1 MKKAK
6 QNNKTLKLLGKISV
20 VVIILLLSL
29 ISFAGI
35 YVKDKNAMKN
45 VIPEYKLGTDLYGA
59 RNILVKVDDSTTT
72 KKYDSNGNLVEN
84 SSEKDENNE
93 NITEVEEKVNS
104 DELRTAEN
112 YETVKNIIEARLKY
126 MNVED
131 YLLRFDEST
140 GNISLEVPEDSSTDY
155 IAQYTI
161 TKGEFKI
168 VDNDTSEVLL
178 SNADLKEAKVQYSTS
193 TSGTTVYLTIEFNK
207 DAVEKLKNISNTY
220 ISSTDAEGKTTTKKV
235 KMTLDDSTIISTY
248 FQEEISTGIIQ
259 LSMGTSTN
267 TSEIQSNI
275 QSASNMAVLLNTEPM
290 PLTYTMETNRFVYSD
305 ITAETLKIVIVGL
318 CIVALIMAICM
329 VIKFKKNGLMG
340 VIADIGF
347 TAVLLLAIRYGNV
360 EISLAGIFAIAI
372 AVIVEYIVTGLIL
385 NEYSKKCEK
394 EILIKNIKHLM
405 GRIAIC
411 LVPFVVMAVT
421 FALISWEEI
430 ASIGMILFWAII
442 IMIIYNTLML
452 VLKIFESNNG
462 NEKNKKESNHDS
474 KKTTMKKVIQI
485 LLICLIIA
493 GTIVTATVGFN
504 VGLKYSE
511 HDEIS
516 INVGSKFN
524 VADIKATAKEVFGN
538 SNVLVQQVELY
549 KDMVQITV
557 KEATEEQIT
566 TLKDKI
572 NEKYKIENQLTDI
585 KVVHIPNVRLRNII
599 KPYILPLS
607 IVSIITIVFA
617 MIAFRKLGV
626 LRVAY
631 EMAISIVAPQAILAS
646 FYAVTRIPVNRL
658 TTIIAIMIF
667 IISITLPMV
676 KLDKEKED
684 KLNKDKKY
692 NKI

>member
-84 SSEKDENNE
+84 SSDKDENNE
-93 NITEVEEKVNS
+93 NITEVEEKVNP

-140 GNISLEVPEDSSTDY
+140 GNISLEVPENSSTDY

-161 TKGEFKI
+161 TKGELKI

-220 ISSTDAEGKTTTKKV
+220 ISSTDAEGKTTTKKI

-275 QSASNMAVLLNTEPM
+275 QSASNMAVLLNTDPM

-452 VLKIFESNNG
+452 VLKIFESNNE

-474 KKTTMKKVIQI
+474 KK
-485 LLICLIIA
+485 
-493 GTIVTATVGFN
+493 
-504 VGLKYSE
+504 
-511 HDEIS
+511 
-516 INVGSKFN
+516 
-524 VADIKATAKEVFGN
+524 AD
-538 SNVLVQQVELY
+538 
-549 KDMVQITV
+549 
-557 KEATEEQIT
+557 
-566 TLKDKI
+566 
-572 NEKYKIENQLTDI
+572 
-585 KVVHIPNVRLRNII
+585 
-599 KPYILPLS
+599 
-607 IVSIITIVFA
+607 
-617 MIAFRKLGV
+617 
-626 LRVAY
+626 
-631 EMAISIVAPQAILAS
+631 
-646 FYAVTRIPVNRL
+646 
-658 TTIIAIMIF
+658 
-667 IISITLPMV
+667 
-676 KLDKEKED
+676 
-684 KLNKDKKY
+684 NK
-692 NKI
+692 

>member
-84 SSEKDENNE
+84 SSDKDENNE

-140 GNISLEVPEDSSTDY
+140 GNISLEVPENSSTDY

-474 KKTTMKKVIQI
+474 KK
-485 LLICLIIA
+485 
-493 GTIVTATVGFN
+493 
-504 VGLKYSE
+504 
-511 HDEIS
+511 
-516 INVGSKFN
+516 
-524 VADIKATAKEVFGN
+524 AD
-538 SNVLVQQVELY
+538 
-549 KDMVQITV
+549 
-557 KEATEEQIT
+557 
-566 TLKDKI
+566 
-572 NEKYKIENQLTDI
+572 
-585 KVVHIPNVRLRNII
+585 
-599 KPYILPLS
+599 
-607 IVSIITIVFA
+607 
-617 MIAFRKLGV
+617 
-626 LRVAY
+626 
-631 EMAISIVAPQAILAS
+631 
-646 FYAVTRIPVNRL
+646 
-658 TTIIAIMIF
+658 
-667 IISITLPMV
+667 
-676 KLDKEKED
+676 
-684 KLNKDKKY
+684 NK
-692 NKI
+692 

>member
-84 SSEKDENNE
+84 SSDKDENNE
-93 NITEVEEKVNS
+93 NITEVEEKVNP

-140 GNISLEVPEDSSTDY
+140 GNISLEVPENSSTDY

-220 ISSTDAEGKTTTKKV
+220 ISSTDAEGKTTTKKI

-275 QSASNMAVLLNTEPM
+275 QSASNMAVLLNTDPM

-385 NEYSKKCEK
+385 NEYSKKYEK

-452 VLKIFESNNG
+452 VLKIFESNNE

-474 KKTTMKKVIQI
+474 KK
-485 LLICLIIA
+485 
-493 GTIVTATVGFN
+493 
-504 VGLKYSE
+504 
-511 HDEIS
+511 
-516 INVGSKFN
+516 
-524 VADIKATAKEVFGN
+524 AD
-538 SNVLVQQVELY
+538 
-549 KDMVQITV
+549 
-557 KEATEEQIT
+557 
-566 TLKDKI
+566 
-572 NEKYKIENQLTDI
+572 
-585 KVVHIPNVRLRNII
+585 
-599 KPYILPLS
+599 
-607 IVSIITIVFA
+607 
-617 MIAFRKLGV
+617 
-626 LRVAY
+626 
-631 EMAISIVAPQAILAS
+631 
-646 FYAVTRIPVNRL
+646 
-658 TTIIAIMIF
+658 
-667 IISITLPMV
+667 
-676 KLDKEKED
+676 
-684 KLNKDKKY
+684 NK
-692 NKI
+692 

>member
-6 QNNKTLKLLGKISV
+6 QNNKTLKLLGRISV

-72 KKYDSNGNLVEN
+72 KKYDSNGNLVKN
-84 SSEKDENNE
+84 SSDKDENNE

-140 GNISLEVPEDSSTDY
+140 GNISLEVPENSSTDY

-220 ISSTDAEGKTTTKKV
+220 ISSTDSEGKTTTKKV

-372 AVIVEYIVTGLIL
+372 AVIVEYLVTRLIL

-452 VLKIFESNNG
+452 VLKIFESNNE

-474 KKTTMKKVIQI
+474 KK
-485 LLICLIIA
+485 
-493 GTIVTATVGFN
+493 
-504 VGLKYSE
+504 
-511 HDEIS
+511 
-516 INVGSKFN
+516 
-524 VADIKATAKEVFGN
+524 AD
-538 SNVLVQQVELY
+538 
-549 KDMVQITV
+549 
-557 KEATEEQIT
+557 
-566 TLKDKI
+566 
-572 NEKYKIENQLTDI
+572 
-585 KVVHIPNVRLRNII
+585 
-599 KPYILPLS
+599 
-607 IVSIITIVFA
+607 
-617 MIAFRKLGV
+617 
-626 LRVAY
+626 
-631 EMAISIVAPQAILAS
+631 
-646 FYAVTRIPVNRL
+646 
-658 TTIIAIMIF
+658 
-667 IISITLPMV
+667 
-676 KLDKEKED
+676 
-684 KLNKDKKY
+684 NK
-692 NKI
+692 

>member
-29 ISFAGI
+29 ISFVGI

-72 KKYDSNGNLVEN
+72 KKYDSDGNLVEN
-84 SSEKDENNE
+84 SSDEDENNE

-140 GNISLEVPEDSSTDY
+140 GNISLEVPENSSTDY

-220 ISSTDAEGKTTTKKV
+220 ISSTDAEGNTTTKKI
-235 KMTLDDSTIISTY
+235 KMTLDGSTIISTY

-275 QSASNMAVLLNTEPM
+275 QSASNMAVLLNTDPM

-305 ITAETLKIVIVGL
+305 ITAETLKIVIIGL

-474 KKTTMKKVIQI
+474 KK
-485 LLICLIIA
+485 
-493 GTIVTATVGFN
+493 
-504 VGLKYSE
+504 
-511 HDEIS
+511 
-516 INVGSKFN
+516 
-524 VADIKATAKEVFGN
+524 AD
-538 SNVLVQQVELY
+538 
-549 KDMVQITV
+549 
-557 KEATEEQIT
+557 
-566 TLKDKI
+566 
-572 NEKYKIENQLTDI
+572 
-585 KVVHIPNVRLRNII
+585 
-599 KPYILPLS
+599 
-607 IVSIITIVFA
+607 
-617 MIAFRKLGV
+617 
-626 LRVAY
+626 
-631 EMAISIVAPQAILAS
+631 
-646 FYAVTRIPVNRL
+646 
-658 TTIIAIMIF
+658 
-667 IISITLPMV
+667 
-676 KLDKEKED
+676 
-684 KLNKDKKY
+684 NK
-692 NKI
+692 

>member
-1 MKKAK
+1 
-6 QNNKTLKLLGKISV
+6 
-20 VVIILLLSL
+20 
-29 ISFAGI
+29 
-35 YVKDKNAMKN
+35 MKN

-84 SSEKDENNE
+84 SSDKDENNE

-140 GNISLEVPEDSSTDY
+140 GNISLEVPENSSTDY

-474 KKTTMKKVIQI
+474 KK
-485 LLICLIIA
+485 
-493 GTIVTATVGFN
+493 
-504 VGLKYSE
+504 
-511 HDEIS
+511 
-516 INVGSKFN
+516 
-524 VADIKATAKEVFGN
+524 AD
-538 SNVLVQQVELY
+538 
-549 KDMVQITV
+549 
-557 KEATEEQIT
+557 
-566 TLKDKI
+566 
-572 NEKYKIENQLTDI
+572 
-585 KVVHIPNVRLRNII
+585 
-599 KPYILPLS
+599 
-607 IVSIITIVFA
+607 
-617 MIAFRKLGV
+617 
-626 LRVAY
+626 
-631 EMAISIVAPQAILAS
+631 
-646 FYAVTRIPVNRL
+646 
-658 TTIIAIMIF
+658 
-667 IISITLPMV
+667 
-676 KLDKEKED
+676 
-684 KLNKDKKY
+684 NK
-692 NKI
+692 

>member
-84 SSEKDENNE
+84 SSDKDENNE
-93 NITEVEEKVNS
+93 NITEVEEKVNP

-140 GNISLEVPEDSSTDY
+140 GNISLEVPENSSTDY

-220 ISSTDAEGKTTTKKV
+220 ISSTDAEGKTTTKKI

-275 QSASNMAVLLNTEPM
+275 QSASNMAVLLNTDPM
-290 PLTYTMETNRFVYSD
+290 PLTYTMETNRYVYSD
-305 ITAETLKIVIVGL
+305 ITAETLKIVIVWL

-452 VLKIFESNNG
+452 VLKIFESNNE

-474 KKTTMKKVIQI
+474 KK
-485 LLICLIIA
+485 
-493 GTIVTATVGFN
+493 
-504 VGLKYSE
+504 
-511 HDEIS
+511 
-516 INVGSKFN
+516 
-524 VADIKATAKEVFGN
+524 AD
-538 SNVLVQQVELY
+538 
-549 KDMVQITV
+549 
-557 KEATEEQIT
+557 
-566 TLKDKI
+566 
-572 NEKYKIENQLTDI
+572 
-585 KVVHIPNVRLRNII
+585 
-599 KPYILPLS
+599 
-607 IVSIITIVFA
+607 
-617 MIAFRKLGV
+617 
-626 LRVAY
+626 
-631 EMAISIVAPQAILAS
+631 
-646 FYAVTRIPVNRL
+646 
-658 TTIIAIMIF
+658 
-667 IISITLPMV
+667 
-676 KLDKEKED
+676 
-684 KLNKDKKY
+684 NK
-692 NKI
+692 

>member
-1 MKKAK
+1 M
-6 QNNKTLKLLGKISV
+6 Q
-20 VVIILLLSL
+20 IITS
-29 ISFAGI
+29 
-35 YVKDKNAMKN
+35 KDN
-45 VIPEYKLGTDLYGA
+45 
-59 RNILVKVDDSTTT
+59 
-72 KKYDSNGNLVEN
+72 
-84 SSEKDENNE
+84 
-93 NITEVEEKVNS
+93 
-104 DELRTAEN
+104 
-112 YETVKNIIEARLKY
+112 ETVKNIIEARLKY

-140 GNISLEVPEDSSTDY
+140 GNISLEVPENSSTDY

-220 ISSTDAEGKTTTKKV
+220 ISSTDAEGKTTTKKI

-275 QSASNMAVLLNTEPM
+275 QSASNMAVLLNTDPM

-452 VLKIFESNNG
+452 VLKIFESNNE

-474 KKTTMKKVIQI
+474 KK
-485 LLICLIIA
+485 
-493 GTIVTATVGFN
+493 
-504 VGLKYSE
+504 
-511 HDEIS
+511 
-516 INVGSKFN
+516 
-524 VADIKATAKEVFGN
+524 AD
-538 SNVLVQQVELY
+538 
-549 KDMVQITV
+549 
-557 KEATEEQIT
+557 
-566 TLKDKI
+566 
-572 NEKYKIENQLTDI
+572 
-585 KVVHIPNVRLRNII
+585 
-599 KPYILPLS
+599 
-607 IVSIITIVFA
+607 
-617 MIAFRKLGV
+617 
-626 LRVAY
+626 
-631 EMAISIVAPQAILAS
+631 
-646 FYAVTRIPVNRL
+646 
-658 TTIIAIMIF
+658 
-667 IISITLPMV
+667 
-676 KLDKEKED
+676 
-684 KLNKDKKY
+684 NK
-692 NKI
+692 

>member
-84 SSEKDENNE
+84 SSDKDENNE

-140 GNISLEVPEDSSTDY
+140 GNISLEVPENSSTDY

-275 QSASNMAVLLNTEPM
+275 QSASNMAVLLNTDPM

-318 CIVALIMAICM
+318 CIVALIMSICM

-385 NEYSKKCEK
+385 NEYSKKYEK

-474 KKTTMKKVIQI
+474 KK
-485 LLICLIIA
+485 
-493 GTIVTATVGFN
+493 
-504 VGLKYSE
+504 
-511 HDEIS
+511 
-516 INVGSKFN
+516 
-524 VADIKATAKEVFGN
+524 AD
-538 SNVLVQQVELY
+538 
-549 KDMVQITV
+549 
-557 KEATEEQIT
+557 
-566 TLKDKI
+566 
-572 NEKYKIENQLTDI
+572 
-585 KVVHIPNVRLRNII
+585 
-599 KPYILPLS
+599 
-607 IVSIITIVFA
+607 
-617 MIAFRKLGV
+617 
-626 LRVAY
+626 
-631 EMAISIVAPQAILAS
+631 
-646 FYAVTRIPVNRL
+646 
-658 TTIIAIMIF
+658 
-667 IISITLPMV
+667 
-676 KLDKEKED
+676 
-684 KLNKDKKY
+684 NK
-692 NKI
+692 

>member
-35 YVKDKNAMKN
+35 YVKDKDAMKN

-84 SSEKDENNE
+84 SSDKDENNE
-93 NITEVEEKVNS
+93 NITEVEEKVNP

-140 GNISLEVPEDSSTDY
+140 GNISLEVPENSSTDY

-220 ISSTDAEGKTTTKKV
+220 ISSTDAEGKTTTKKI

-275 QSASNMAVLLNTEPM
+275 QSASNMAVLLNTDPM

-452 VLKIFESNNG
+452 VLKIFESNNE

-474 KKTTMKKVIQI
+474 KK
-485 LLICLIIA
+485 
-493 GTIVTATVGFN
+493 
-504 VGLKYSE
+504 
-511 HDEIS
+511 
-516 INVGSKFN
+516 
-524 VADIKATAKEVFGN
+524 AD
-538 SNVLVQQVELY
+538 
-549 KDMVQITV
+549 
-557 KEATEEQIT
+557 
-566 TLKDKI
+566 
-572 NEKYKIENQLTDI
+572 
-585 KVVHIPNVRLRNII
+585 
-599 KPYILPLS
+599 
-607 IVSIITIVFA
+607 
-617 MIAFRKLGV
+617 
-626 LRVAY
+626 
-631 EMAISIVAPQAILAS
+631 
-646 FYAVTRIPVNRL
+646 
-658 TTIIAIMIF
+658 
-667 IISITLPMV
+667 
-676 KLDKEKED
+676 
-684 KLNKDKKY
+684 NK
-692 NKI
+692 

>member
-84 SSEKDENNE
+84 SSDKDENNE

-140 GNISLEVPEDSSTDY
+140 GNISLEVPENSNTDY

-220 ISSTDAEGKTTTKKV
+220 ISSTDAEGKTTTKKI

-275 QSASNMAVLLNTEPM
+275 QSASNMAVLLNTDPM

-305 ITAETLKIVIVGL
+305 ITAETLKIVIVVL

-385 NEYSKKCEK
+385 NEYSKKYEK

-411 LVPFVVMAVT
+411 LVPFVVMAGT

-474 KKTTMKKVIQI
+474 KK
-485 LLICLIIA
+485 
-493 GTIVTATVGFN
+493 
-504 VGLKYSE
+504 
-511 HDEIS
+511 
-516 INVGSKFN
+516 
-524 VADIKATAKEVFGN
+524 AD
-538 SNVLVQQVELY
+538 
-549 KDMVQITV
+549 
-557 KEATEEQIT
+557 
-566 TLKDKI
+566 
-572 NEKYKIENQLTDI
+572 
-585 KVVHIPNVRLRNII
+585 
-599 KPYILPLS
+599 
-607 IVSIITIVFA
+607 
-617 MIAFRKLGV
+617 
-626 LRVAY
+626 
-631 EMAISIVAPQAILAS
+631 
-646 FYAVTRIPVNRL
+646 
-658 TTIIAIMIF
+658 
-667 IISITLPMV
+667 
-676 KLDKEKED
+676 
-684 KLNKDKKY
+684 NK
-692 NKI
+692 

>member
-84 SSEKDENNE
+84 SSDKDENNE
-93 NITEVEEKVNS
+93 NITEVEEKVNP

-140 GNISLEVPEDSSTDY
+140 GNISLEVPENSSTDY

-275 QSASNMAVLLNTEPM
+275 QSASNMAVLLNTDPM

-385 NEYSKKCEK
+385 NEYSKKYEK

-452 VLKIFESNNG
+452 VLKIFESNNE

-474 KKTTMKKVIQI
+474 KK
-485 LLICLIIA
+485 
-493 GTIVTATVGFN
+493 
-504 VGLKYSE
+504 
-511 HDEIS
+511 
-516 INVGSKFN
+516 
-524 VADIKATAKEVFGN
+524 AD
-538 SNVLVQQVELY
+538 
-549 KDMVQITV
+549 
-557 KEATEEQIT
+557 
-566 TLKDKI
+566 
-572 NEKYKIENQLTDI
+572 
-585 KVVHIPNVRLRNII
+585 
-599 KPYILPLS
+599 
-607 IVSIITIVFA
+607 
-617 MIAFRKLGV
+617 
-626 LRVAY
+626 
-631 EMAISIVAPQAILAS
+631 
-646 FYAVTRIPVNRL
+646 
-658 TTIIAIMIF
+658 
-667 IISITLPMV
+667 
-676 KLDKEKED
+676 
-684 KLNKDKKY
+684 NK
-692 NKI
+692 

>member
-35 YVKDKNAMKN
+35 YVKDRNAMKN

-84 SSEKDENNE
+84 SSDKDENNE

-140 GNISLEVPEDSSTDY
+140 GNISLEVPENSNTDY

-275 QSASNMAVLLNTEPM
+275 QSASNMAVLLNTDPM

-452 VLKIFESNNG
+452 VLKIFESNNE

-474 KKTTMKKVIQI
+474 KK
-485 LLICLIIA
+485 
-493 GTIVTATVGFN
+493 
-504 VGLKYSE
+504 
-511 HDEIS
+511 
-516 INVGSKFN
+516 
-524 VADIKATAKEVFGN
+524 AD
-538 SNVLVQQVELY
+538 
-549 KDMVQITV
+549 
-557 KEATEEQIT
+557 
-566 TLKDKI
+566 
-572 NEKYKIENQLTDI
+572 
-585 KVVHIPNVRLRNII
+585 
-599 KPYILPLS
+599 
-607 IVSIITIVFA
+607 
-617 MIAFRKLGV
+617 
-626 LRVAY
+626 
-631 EMAISIVAPQAILAS
+631 
-646 FYAVTRIPVNRL
+646 
-658 TTIIAIMIF
+658 
-667 IISITLPMV
+667 
-676 KLDKEKED
+676 
-684 KLNKDKKY
+684 NK
-692 NKI
+692 

>member
-1 MKKAK
+1 LKKAK

-84 SSEKDENNE
+84 SSDKDENNE

-140 GNISLEVPEDSSTDY
+140 GNISLEVPENSSTDY

-275 QSASNMAVLLNTEPM
+275 QSASNMAVLLNTDPM

-385 NEYSKKCEK
+385 NEYSKKYEK

-452 VLKIFESNNG
+452 VLKIFESNNE

-474 KKTTMKKVIQI
+474 KK
-485 LLICLIIA
+485 
-493 GTIVTATVGFN
+493 
-504 VGLKYSE
+504 
-511 HDEIS
+511 
-516 INVGSKFN
+516 
-524 VADIKATAKEVFGN
+524 AD
-538 SNVLVQQVELY
+538 
-549 KDMVQITV
+549 
-557 KEATEEQIT
+557 
-566 TLKDKI
+566 
-572 NEKYKIENQLTDI
+572 
-585 KVVHIPNVRLRNII
+585 
-599 KPYILPLS
+599 
-607 IVSIITIVFA
+607 
-617 MIAFRKLGV
+617 
-626 LRVAY
+626 
-631 EMAISIVAPQAILAS
+631 
-646 FYAVTRIPVNRL
+646 
-658 TTIIAIMIF
+658 
-667 IISITLPMV
+667 
-676 KLDKEKED
+676 
-684 KLNKDKKY
+684 NK
-692 NKI
+692 

>member
-84 SSEKDENNE
+84 SSDKDENNE
-93 NITEVEEKVNS
+93 NITEVEEKVNP

-140 GNISLEVPEDSSTDY
+140 GNISLEVPENSSTDY

-220 ISSTDAEGKTTTKKV
+220 ISSTDAEGKTTTKKI

-275 QSASNMAVLLNTEPM
+275 QSASNMAVLLNTDPM

-318 CIVALIMAICM
+318 CIIALIMAICM

-385 NEYSKKCEK
+385 NKYSKKCEK

-452 VLKIFESNNG
+452 VLKIFESNNE

-474 KKTTMKKVIQI
+474 KK
-485 LLICLIIA
+485 
-493 GTIVTATVGFN
+493 
-504 VGLKYSE
+504 
-511 HDEIS
+511 
-516 INVGSKFN
+516 
-524 VADIKATAKEVFGN
+524 AD
-538 SNVLVQQVELY
+538 
-549 KDMVQITV
+549 
-557 KEATEEQIT
+557 
-566 TLKDKI
+566 
-572 NEKYKIENQLTDI
+572 
-585 KVVHIPNVRLRNII
+585 
-599 KPYILPLS
+599 
-607 IVSIITIVFA
+607 
-617 MIAFRKLGV
+617 
-626 LRVAY
+626 
-631 EMAISIVAPQAILAS
+631 
-646 FYAVTRIPVNRL
+646 
-658 TTIIAIMIF
+658 
-667 IISITLPMV
+667 
-676 KLDKEKED
+676 
-684 KLNKDKKY
+684 NK
-692 NKI
+692 

>member
-6 QNNKTLKLLGKISV
+6 QNNKTLKLLGKISTI
-20 VVIILLLSL
+20 VIILLLSL
-29 ISFAGI
+29 ISFVGI
-35 YVKDKNAMKN
+35 YVKDKNTMKN

-84 SSEKDENNE
+84 SSDKDENNE

-140 GNISLEVPEDSSTDY
+140 GNISLEVPENSSTDY

-275 QSASNMAVLLNTEPM
+275 QSASNMAVLLNTDPM

-385 NEYSKKCEK
+385 NEYSKKYEK

-474 KKTTMKKVIQI
+474 KK
-485 LLICLIIA
+485 
-493 GTIVTATVGFN
+493 
-504 VGLKYSE
+504 
-511 HDEIS
+511 
-516 INVGSKFN
+516 
-524 VADIKATAKEVFGN
+524 AD
-538 SNVLVQQVELY
+538 
-549 KDMVQITV
+549 
-557 KEATEEQIT
+557 
-566 TLKDKI
+566 
-572 NEKYKIENQLTDI
+572 
-585 KVVHIPNVRLRNII
+585 
-599 KPYILPLS
+599 
-607 IVSIITIVFA
+607 
-617 MIAFRKLGV
+617 
-626 LRVAY
+626 
-631 EMAISIVAPQAILAS
+631 
-646 FYAVTRIPVNRL
+646 
-658 TTIIAIMIF
+658 
-667 IISITLPMV
+667 
-676 KLDKEKED
+676 
-684 KLNKDKKY
+684 NK
-692 NKI
+692 

>member
-6 QNNKTLKLLGKISV
+6 QNNKTLKLLGKISTI
-20 VVIILLLSL
+20 VIILLLSL
-29 ISFAGI
+29 ISFVGI
-35 YVKDKNAMKN
+35 YVKDKNTMKN
-45 VIPEYKLGTDLYGA
+45 VIPEYKLGTDLYGV

-84 SSEKDENNE
+84 SSDKDENNE
-93 NITEVEEKVNS
+93 NITEVEEKVNP

-140 GNISLEVPEDSSTDY
+140 GNISLEVPENSSTDY

-220 ISSTDAEGKTTTKKV
+220 ISSTDAEGKTTTKKI

-275 QSASNMAVLLNTEPM
+275 QSASNMAVLLNTDPM

-452 VLKIFESNNG
+452 VLKIFESNNE

-474 KKTTMKKVIQI
+474 KK
-485 LLICLIIA
+485 
-493 GTIVTATVGFN
+493 
-504 VGLKYSE
+504 
-511 HDEIS
+511 
-516 INVGSKFN
+516 
-524 VADIKATAKEVFGN
+524 AD
-538 SNVLVQQVELY
+538 
-549 KDMVQITV
+549 
-557 KEATEEQIT
+557 
-566 TLKDKI
+566 
-572 NEKYKIENQLTDI
+572 
-585 KVVHIPNVRLRNII
+585 
-599 KPYILPLS
+599 
-607 IVSIITIVFA
+607 
-617 MIAFRKLGV
+617 
-626 LRVAY
+626 
-631 EMAISIVAPQAILAS
+631 
-646 FYAVTRIPVNRL
+646 
-658 TTIIAIMIF
+658 
-667 IISITLPMV
+667 
-676 KLDKEKED
+676 
-684 KLNKDKKY
+684 NK
-692 NKI
+692 

>member
-1 MKKAK
+1 MEENKLKKAK

-84 SSEKDENNE
+84 SSDKDENNE
-93 NITEVEEKVNS
+93 NITEVEEKVNP

-140 GNISLEVPEDSSTDY
+140 GNISLEVPENSSTDY

-220 ISSTDAEGKTTTKKV
+220 ISSTDAEGKTTTKKI

-275 QSASNMAVLLNTEPM
+275 QSASNMAVLLNTDPM

-318 CIVALIMAICM
+318 CIIALIMAICM

-452 VLKIFESNNG
+452 VLKIFESNNE

-474 KKTTMKKVIQI
+474 KK
-485 LLICLIIA
+485 
-493 GTIVTATVGFN
+493 
-504 VGLKYSE
+504 
-511 HDEIS
+511 
-516 INVGSKFN
+516 
-524 VADIKATAKEVFGN
+524 AD
-538 SNVLVQQVELY
+538 
-549 KDMVQITV
+549 
-557 KEATEEQIT
+557 
-566 TLKDKI
+566 
-572 NEKYKIENQLTDI
+572 
-585 KVVHIPNVRLRNII
+585 
-599 KPYILPLS
+599 
-607 IVSIITIVFA
+607 
-617 MIAFRKLGV
+617 
-626 LRVAY
+626 
-631 EMAISIVAPQAILAS
+631 
-646 FYAVTRIPVNRL
+646 
-658 TTIIAIMIF
+658 
-667 IISITLPMV
+667 
-676 KLDKEKED
+676 
-684 KLNKDKKY
+684 NK
-692 NKI
+692 

>member
-140 GNISLEVPEDSSTDY
+140 GNISLEVPENSSTDY

-385 NEYSKKCEK
+385 NEYSKKYEK

-474 KKTTMKKVIQI
+474 KK
-485 LLICLIIA
+485 
-493 GTIVTATVGFN
+493 
-504 VGLKYSE
+504 
-511 HDEIS
+511 
-516 INVGSKFN
+516 
-524 VADIKATAKEVFGN
+524 AD
-538 SNVLVQQVELY
+538 
-549 KDMVQITV
+549 
-557 KEATEEQIT
+557 
-566 TLKDKI
+566 
-572 NEKYKIENQLTDI
+572 
-585 KVVHIPNVRLRNII
+585 
-599 KPYILPLS
+599 
-607 IVSIITIVFA
+607 
-617 MIAFRKLGV
+617 
-626 LRVAY
+626 
-631 EMAISIVAPQAILAS
+631 
-646 FYAVTRIPVNRL
+646 
-658 TTIIAIMIF
+658 
-667 IISITLPMV
+667 
-676 KLDKEKED
+676 
-684 KLNKDKKY
+684 NK
-692 NKI
+692 

>member
-84 SSEKDENNE
+84 SSDKDENNE
-93 NITEVEEKVNS
+93 NITEVEEKVNP

-140 GNISLEVPEDSSTDY
+140 GNISLEVPENSSTDY

-220 ISSTDAEGKTTTKKV
+220 ISSTDAEGKTTTKKI

-275 QSASNMAVLLNTEPM
+275 QSASNMAVLLNTDPM

-318 CIVALIMAICM
+318 CIIALIMAICM

-385 NEYSKKCEK
+385 NEYSKKYEE

-474 KKTTMKKVIQI
+474 KK
-485 LLICLIIA
+485 
-493 GTIVTATVGFN
+493 
-504 VGLKYSE
+504 
-511 HDEIS
+511 
-516 INVGSKFN
+516 
-524 VADIKATAKEVFGN
+524 AD
-538 SNVLVQQVELY
+538 
-549 KDMVQITV
+549 
-557 KEATEEQIT
+557 
-566 TLKDKI
+566 
-572 NEKYKIENQLTDI
+572 
-585 KVVHIPNVRLRNII
+585 
-599 KPYILPLS
+599 
-607 IVSIITIVFA
+607 
-617 MIAFRKLGV
+617 
-626 LRVAY
+626 
-631 EMAISIVAPQAILAS
+631 
-646 FYAVTRIPVNRL
+646 
-658 TTIIAIMIF
+658 
-667 IISITLPMV
+667 
-676 KLDKEKED
+676 
-684 KLNKDKKY
+684 NK
-692 NKI
+692 

>member
-84 SSEKDENNE
+84 SSDKDENNE

-140 GNISLEVPEDSSTDY
+140 GNISLEVPENSSTDY

-220 ISSTDAEGKTTTKKV
+220 ISSTDSEGKTTTKKV

-305 ITAETLKIVIVGL
+305 LTPETLKIVIVGL

-372 AVIVEYIVTGLIL
+372 AVIVEYLVTRLIL

-452 VLKIFESNNG
+452 VLKIFESNNE

-474 KKTTMKKVIQI
+474 KK
-485 LLICLIIA
+485 
-493 GTIVTATVGFN
+493 
-504 VGLKYSE
+504 
-511 HDEIS
+511 
-516 INVGSKFN
+516 
-524 VADIKATAKEVFGN
+524 AD
-538 SNVLVQQVELY
+538 
-549 KDMVQITV
+549 
-557 KEATEEQIT
+557 
-566 TLKDKI
+566 
-572 NEKYKIENQLTDI
+572 
-585 KVVHIPNVRLRNII
+585 
-599 KPYILPLS
+599 
-607 IVSIITIVFA
+607 
-617 MIAFRKLGV
+617 
-626 LRVAY
+626 
-631 EMAISIVAPQAILAS
+631 
-646 FYAVTRIPVNRL
+646 
-658 TTIIAIMIF
+658 
-667 IISITLPMV
+667 
-676 KLDKEKED
+676 
-684 KLNKDKKY
+684 NK
-692 NKI
+692 

>member
-84 SSEKDENNE
+84 SSDKDENNE
-93 NITEVEEKVNS
+93 NITEVEEKVNP

-140 GNISLEVPEDSSTDY
+140 GNISLEVPENSSTDY

-220 ISSTDAEGKTTTKKV
+220 ISSTDAEGKTTTKKI

-275 QSASNMAVLLNTEPM
+275 QSASNMAVLLNTDPM

-405 GRIAIC
+405 GRIVIC

-452 VLKIFESNNG
+452 VLKIFESNNE

-474 KKTTMKKVIQI
+474 KK
-485 LLICLIIA
+485 
-493 GTIVTATVGFN
+493 
-504 VGLKYSE
+504 
-511 HDEIS
+511 
-516 INVGSKFN
+516 
-524 VADIKATAKEVFGN
+524 AD
-538 SNVLVQQVELY
+538 
-549 KDMVQITV
+549 
-557 KEATEEQIT
+557 
-566 TLKDKI
+566 
-572 NEKYKIENQLTDI
+572 
-585 KVVHIPNVRLRNII
+585 
-599 KPYILPLS
+599 
-607 IVSIITIVFA
+607 
-617 MIAFRKLGV
+617 
-626 LRVAY
+626 
-631 EMAISIVAPQAILAS
+631 
-646 FYAVTRIPVNRL
+646 
-658 TTIIAIMIF
+658 
-667 IISITLPMV
+667 
-676 KLDKEKED
+676 
-684 KLNKDKKY
+684 NK
-692 NKI
+692 

>member
-84 SSEKDENNE
+84 SSDKDENNE

-140 GNISLEVPEDSSTDY
+140 GNISLEVPENSSTDY

-220 ISSTDAEGKTTTKKV
+220 ISSTDSEGKTTTKKV

-305 ITAETLKIVIVGL
+305 ITAETLKIVIIGL

-372 AVIVEYIVTGLIL
+372 AVIVEYLVTRLIL

-452 VLKIFESNNG
+452 VLKIFESNNE

-474 KKTTMKKVIQI
+474 KK
-485 LLICLIIA
+485 
-493 GTIVTATVGFN
+493 
-504 VGLKYSE
+504 
-511 HDEIS
+511 
-516 INVGSKFN
+516 
-524 VADIKATAKEVFGN
+524 AD
-538 SNVLVQQVELY
+538 
-549 KDMVQITV
+549 
-557 KEATEEQIT
+557 
-566 TLKDKI
+566 
-572 NEKYKIENQLTDI
+572 
-585 KVVHIPNVRLRNII
+585 
-599 KPYILPLS
+599 
-607 IVSIITIVFA
+607 
-617 MIAFRKLGV
+617 
-626 LRVAY
+626 
-631 EMAISIVAPQAILAS
+631 
-646 FYAVTRIPVNRL
+646 
-658 TTIIAIMIF
+658 
-667 IISITLPMV
+667 
-676 KLDKEKED
+676 
-684 KLNKDKKY
+684 NK
-692 NKI
+692 

>member
-84 SSEKDENNE
+84 SSDKDENNE

-140 GNISLEVPEDSSTDY
+140 GNISLEVPENSSTDY

-220 ISSTDAEGKTTTKKV
+220 ISSTDSEGKTTTKKV

-275 QSASNMAVLLNTEPM
+275 QSASNMAVLLNTEPK

-372 AVIVEYIVTGLIL
+372 AVIVEYLVTRLIL

-452 VLKIFESNNG
+452 VLKIFESNNE

-474 KKTTMKKVIQI
+474 KK
-485 LLICLIIA
+485 
-493 GTIVTATVGFN
+493 
-504 VGLKYSE
+504 
-511 HDEIS
+511 
-516 INVGSKFN
+516 
-524 VADIKATAKEVFGN
+524 AD
-538 SNVLVQQVELY
+538 
-549 KDMVQITV
+549 
-557 KEATEEQIT
+557 
-566 TLKDKI
+566 
-572 NEKYKIENQLTDI
+572 
-585 KVVHIPNVRLRNII
+585 
-599 KPYILPLS
+599 
-607 IVSIITIVFA
+607 
-617 MIAFRKLGV
+617 
-626 LRVAY
+626 
-631 EMAISIVAPQAILAS
+631 
-646 FYAVTRIPVNRL
+646 
-658 TTIIAIMIF
+658 
-667 IISITLPMV
+667 
-676 KLDKEKED
+676 
-684 KLNKDKKY
+684 NK
-692 NKI
+692 

>member
-1 MKKAK
+1 
-6 QNNKTLKLLGKISV
+6 
-20 VVIILLLSL
+20 
-29 ISFAGI
+29 
-35 YVKDKNAMKN
+35 
-45 VIPEYKLGTDLYGA
+45 
-59 RNILVKVDDSTTT
+59 
-72 KKYDSNGNLVEN
+72 LVEN
-84 SSEKDENNE
+84 SSDKDENNE

-140 GNISLEVPEDSSTDY
+140 GNISLEVPENSSTDY

-275 QSASNMAVLLNTEPM
+275 QSASNMAVLLNTDPM

-474 KKTTMKKVIQI
+474 KK
-485 LLICLIIA
+485 
-493 GTIVTATVGFN
+493 
-504 VGLKYSE
+504 
-511 HDEIS
+511 
-516 INVGSKFN
+516 
-524 VADIKATAKEVFGN
+524 AD
-538 SNVLVQQVELY
+538 
-549 KDMVQITV
+549 
-557 KEATEEQIT
+557 
-566 TLKDKI
+566 
-572 NEKYKIENQLTDI
+572 
-585 KVVHIPNVRLRNII
+585 
-599 KPYILPLS
+599 
-607 IVSIITIVFA
+607 
-617 MIAFRKLGV
+617 
-626 LRVAY
+626 
-631 EMAISIVAPQAILAS
+631 
-646 FYAVTRIPVNRL
+646 
-658 TTIIAIMIF
+658 
-667 IISITLPMV
+667 
-676 KLDKEKED
+676 
-684 KLNKDKKY
+684 NK
-692 NKI
+692 

>member
-84 SSEKDENNE
+84 SSDKDENNE
-93 NITEVEEKVNS
+93 NITEVEEKVNP

-112 YETVKNIIEARLKY
+112 YETVKDIIEARLKY

-140 GNISLEVPEDSSTDY
+140 GNISLEVPENSSTDY

-220 ISSTDAEGKTTTKKV
+220 ISSTDAEGKTTTKKI

-275 QSASNMAVLLNTEPM
+275 QSASNMAVLLNTDPM

-452 VLKIFESNNG
+452 VLKIFESNNE

-474 KKTTMKKVIQI
+474 KK
-485 LLICLIIA
+485 
-493 GTIVTATVGFN
+493 
-504 VGLKYSE
+504 
-511 HDEIS
+511 
-516 INVGSKFN
+516 
-524 VADIKATAKEVFGN
+524 AD
-538 SNVLVQQVELY
+538 
-549 KDMVQITV
+549 
-557 KEATEEQIT
+557 
-566 TLKDKI
+566 
-572 NEKYKIENQLTDI
+572 
-585 KVVHIPNVRLRNII
+585 
-599 KPYILPLS
+599 
-607 IVSIITIVFA
+607 
-617 MIAFRKLGV
+617 
-626 LRVAY
+626 
-631 EMAISIVAPQAILAS
+631 
-646 FYAVTRIPVNRL
+646 
-658 TTIIAIMIF
+658 
-667 IISITLPMV
+667 
-676 KLDKEKED
+676 
-684 KLNKDKKY
+684 NK
-692 NKI
+692 

>member
-84 SSEKDENNE
+84 SSDKDENNE

-140 GNISLEVPEDSSTDY
+140 GNISLEVPENSSTDY

-220 ISSTDAEGKTTTKKV
+220 ISSTDSEGKTTTKKV

-372 AVIVEYIVTGLIL
+372 AVIVEYLVTRLIL

-452 VLKIFESNNG
+452 VLKIFESNNE

-474 KKTTMKKVIQI
+474 KK
-485 LLICLIIA
+485 
-493 GTIVTATVGFN
+493 
-504 VGLKYSE
+504 
-511 HDEIS
+511 
-516 INVGSKFN
+516 
-524 VADIKATAKEVFGN
+524 AD
-538 SNVLVQQVELY
+538 
-549 KDMVQITV
+549 
-557 KEATEEQIT
+557 
-566 TLKDKI
+566 
-572 NEKYKIENQLTDI
+572 
-585 KVVHIPNVRLRNII
+585 
-599 KPYILPLS
+599 
-607 IVSIITIVFA
+607 
-617 MIAFRKLGV
+617 
-626 LRVAY
+626 
-631 EMAISIVAPQAILAS
+631 
-646 FYAVTRIPVNRL
+646 
-658 TTIIAIMIF
+658 
-667 IISITLPMV
+667 
-676 KLDKEKED
+676 
-684 KLNKDKKY
+684 NK
-692 NKI
+692 

>member
-84 SSEKDENNE
+84 SSDKDENNE
-93 NITEVEEKVNS
+93 NITELEEQVNP

-140 GNISLEVPEDSSTDY
+140 GNISLEVPENSSTDY

-220 ISSTDAEGKTTTKKV
+220 ISSTDAEGKTTTKKI

-275 QSASNMAVLLNTEPM
+275 QSASNMAVLLNTDPM

-452 VLKIFESNNG
+452 VLKIFESNNE

-474 KKTTMKKVIQI
+474 KK
-485 LLICLIIA
+485 
-493 GTIVTATVGFN
+493 
-504 VGLKYSE
+504 
-511 HDEIS
+511 
-516 INVGSKFN
+516 
-524 VADIKATAKEVFGN
+524 AD
-538 SNVLVQQVELY
+538 
-549 KDMVQITV
+549 
-557 KEATEEQIT
+557 
-566 TLKDKI
+566 
-572 NEKYKIENQLTDI
+572 
-585 KVVHIPNVRLRNII
+585 
-599 KPYILPLS
+599 
-607 IVSIITIVFA
+607 
-617 MIAFRKLGV
+617 
-626 LRVAY
+626 
-631 EMAISIVAPQAILAS
+631 
-646 FYAVTRIPVNRL
+646 
-658 TTIIAIMIF
+658 
-667 IISITLPMV
+667 
-676 KLDKEKED
+676 
-684 KLNKDKKY
+684 NK
-692 NKI
+692 

>member
-84 SSEKDENNE
+84 SSEKNENNE

-140 GNISLEVPEDSSTDY
+140 GNISLEVPENSSTDY

-275 QSASNMAVLLNTEPM
+275 QSASNMAVLLNTDPM
-290 PLTYTMETNRFVYSD
+290 PLTYKMETNRFVYSD

-318 CIVALIMAICM
+318 CIVALIMSICM

-385 NEYSKKCEK
+385 NEYSKKYEK
-394 EILIKNIKHLM
+394 E
-405 GRIAIC
+405 
-411 LVPFVVMAVT
+411 T
-421 FALISWEEI
+421 
-430 ASIGMILFWAII
+430 
-442 IMIIYNTLML
+442 
-452 VLKIFESNNG
+452 
-462 NEKNKKESNHDS
+462 
-474 KKTTMKKVIQI
+474 
-485 LLICLIIA
+485 
-493 GTIVTATVGFN
+493 
-504 VGLKYSE
+504 
-511 HDEIS
+511 
-516 INVGSKFN
+516 
-524 VADIKATAKEVFGN
+524 
-538 SNVLVQQVELY
+538 
-549 KDMVQITV
+549 
-557 KEATEEQIT
+557 
-566 TLKDKI
+566 
-572 NEKYKIENQLTDI
+572 
-585 KVVHIPNVRLRNII
+585 
-599 KPYILPLS
+599 
-607 IVSIITIVFA
+607 
-617 MIAFRKLGV
+617 
-626 LRVAY
+626 
-631 EMAISIVAPQAILAS
+631 
-646 FYAVTRIPVNRL
+646 
-658 TTIIAIMIF
+658 
-667 IISITLPMV
+667 
-676 KLDKEKED
+676 
-684 KLNKDKKY
+684 
-692 NKI
+692 

>member
-84 SSEKDENNE
+84 SSDKDENNE
-93 NITEVEEKVNS
+93 NITEVEEKVNP

-140 GNISLEVPEDSSTDY
+140 GNISLEVPENSSTDY

-220 ISSTDAEGKTTTKKV
+220 ISSTDAEGKTTTKKI

-275 QSASNMAVLLNTEPM
+275 QSASNMAVLLNTDPM

-318 CIVALIMAICM
+318 CIIALIMAICM

-385 NEYSKKCEK
+385 NEYSEKCEK

-452 VLKIFESNNG
+452 VLKIFESNNE

-474 KKTTMKKVIQI
+474 KK
-485 LLICLIIA
+485 
-493 GTIVTATVGFN
+493 
-504 VGLKYSE
+504 
-511 HDEIS
+511 
-516 INVGSKFN
+516 
-524 VADIKATAKEVFGN
+524 AD
-538 SNVLVQQVELY
+538 
-549 KDMVQITV
+549 
-557 KEATEEQIT
+557 
-566 TLKDKI
+566 
-572 NEKYKIENQLTDI
+572 
-585 KVVHIPNVRLRNII
+585 
-599 KPYILPLS
+599 
-607 IVSIITIVFA
+607 
-617 MIAFRKLGV
+617 
-626 LRVAY
+626 
-631 EMAISIVAPQAILAS
+631 
-646 FYAVTRIPVNRL
+646 
-658 TTIIAIMIF
+658 
-667 IISITLPMV
+667 
-676 KLDKEKED
+676 
-684 KLNKDKKY
+684 NK
-692 NKI
+692 

>member
-1 MKKAK
+1 LKKAK

-84 SSEKDENNE
+84 SSDKDENNE
-93 NITEVEEKVNS
+93 NITEVEEKVNP

-140 GNISLEVPEDSSTDY
+140 GNISLEVPENSSTDY

-220 ISSTDAEGKTTTKKV
+220 ISSTDAEGKTTTKKI

-275 QSASNMAVLLNTEPM
+275 QSASNMAVLLNTDPM

-474 KKTTMKKVIQI
+474 KK
-485 LLICLIIA
+485 
-493 GTIVTATVGFN
+493 
-504 VGLKYSE
+504 
-511 HDEIS
+511 
-516 INVGSKFN
+516 
-524 VADIKATAKEVFGN
+524 AD
-538 SNVLVQQVELY
+538 
-549 KDMVQITV
+549 
-557 KEATEEQIT
+557 
-566 TLKDKI
+566 
-572 NEKYKIENQLTDI
+572 
-585 KVVHIPNVRLRNII
+585 
-599 KPYILPLS
+599 
-607 IVSIITIVFA
+607 
-617 MIAFRKLGV
+617 
-626 LRVAY
+626 
-631 EMAISIVAPQAILAS
+631 
-646 FYAVTRIPVNRL
+646 
-658 TTIIAIMIF
+658 
-667 IISITLPMV
+667 
-676 KLDKEKED
+676 
-684 KLNKDKKY
+684 NK
-692 NKI
+692 

>member
-84 SSEKDENNE
+84 SSDKDANNE

-140 GNISLEVPEDSSTDY
+140 GNISLEVPENSSTDY

-220 ISSTDAEGKTTTKKV
+220 ISSTDAEGKTTTKKI
-235 KMTLDDSTIISTY
+235 KMTLDDNTIISTY

-275 QSASNMAVLLNTEPM
+275 QSASNMAVLLNTDPM

-452 VLKIFESNNG
+452 VLKIFESNNE

-474 KKTTMKKVIQI
+474 KK
-485 LLICLIIA
+485 
-493 GTIVTATVGFN
+493 
-504 VGLKYSE
+504 
-511 HDEIS
+511 
-516 INVGSKFN
+516 
-524 VADIKATAKEVFGN
+524 AD
-538 SNVLVQQVELY
+538 
-549 KDMVQITV
+549 
-557 KEATEEQIT
+557 
-566 TLKDKI
+566 
-572 NEKYKIENQLTDI
+572 
-585 KVVHIPNVRLRNII
+585 
-599 KPYILPLS
+599 
-607 IVSIITIVFA
+607 
-617 MIAFRKLGV
+617 
-626 LRVAY
+626 
-631 EMAISIVAPQAILAS
+631 
-646 FYAVTRIPVNRL
+646 
-658 TTIIAIMIF
+658 
-667 IISITLPMV
+667 
-676 KLDKEKED
+676 
-684 KLNKDKKY
+684 NK
-692 NKI
+692 

>member
-84 SSEKDENNE
+84 SSDKDENNE

-104 DELRTAEN
+104 DELKTAEN

-140 GNISLEVPEDSSTDY
+140 GNISLEVPENSSTDY

-385 NEYSKKCEK
+385 NEYSKKYEK

-474 KKTTMKKVIQI
+474 KK
-485 LLICLIIA
+485 
-493 GTIVTATVGFN
+493 
-504 VGLKYSE
+504 
-511 HDEIS
+511 
-516 INVGSKFN
+516 
-524 VADIKATAKEVFGN
+524 AD
-538 SNVLVQQVELY
+538 
-549 KDMVQITV
+549 
-557 KEATEEQIT
+557 
-566 TLKDKI
+566 
-572 NEKYKIENQLTDI
+572 
-585 KVVHIPNVRLRNII
+585 
-599 KPYILPLS
+599 
-607 IVSIITIVFA
+607 
-617 MIAFRKLGV
+617 
-626 LRVAY
+626 
-631 EMAISIVAPQAILAS
+631 
-646 FYAVTRIPVNRL
+646 
-658 TTIIAIMIF
+658 
-667 IISITLPMV
+667 
-676 KLDKEKED
+676 
-684 KLNKDKKY
+684 NK
-692 NKI
+692 

>member
-84 SSEKDENNE
+84 SSDADENNE

-140 GNISLEVPEDSSTDY
+140 GNISLEVPENSSTDY

-220 ISSTDAEGKTTTKKV
+220 ISSTDAEGKTTTKKI
-235 KMTLDDSTIISTY
+235 KMTLDGSTIISTY

-275 QSASNMAVLLNTEPM
+275 QSASNMAVLLNTDPM

-372 AVIVEYIVTGLIL
+372 AVIIEYIVTGLIL

-462 NEKNKKESNHDS
+462 NEKNKKESNHDN
-474 KKTTMKKVIQI
+474 KK
-485 LLICLIIA
+485 
-493 GTIVTATVGFN
+493 
-504 VGLKYSE
+504 
-511 HDEIS
+511 
-516 INVGSKFN
+516 
-524 VADIKATAKEVFGN
+524 AD
-538 SNVLVQQVELY
+538 
-549 KDMVQITV
+549 
-557 KEATEEQIT
+557 
-566 TLKDKI
+566 
-572 NEKYKIENQLTDI
+572 
-585 KVVHIPNVRLRNII
+585 
-599 KPYILPLS
+599 
-607 IVSIITIVFA
+607 
-617 MIAFRKLGV
+617 
-626 LRVAY
+626 
-631 EMAISIVAPQAILAS
+631 
-646 FYAVTRIPVNRL
+646 
-658 TTIIAIMIF
+658 
-667 IISITLPMV
+667 
-676 KLDKEKED
+676 
-684 KLNKDKKY
+684 NK
-692 NKI
+692 